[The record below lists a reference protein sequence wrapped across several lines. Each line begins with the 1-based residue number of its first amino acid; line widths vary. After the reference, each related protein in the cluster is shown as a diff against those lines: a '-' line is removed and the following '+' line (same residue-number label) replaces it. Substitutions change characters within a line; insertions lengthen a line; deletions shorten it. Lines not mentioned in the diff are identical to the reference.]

1 MINQF
6 FARGVMYNV
15 YPPPPVLKIM
25 FSPEKL
31 SMFSKRGSF
40 LGDIFAELGKI
51 QDF

>member
-6 FARGVMYNV
+6 FARGVMYIFS
-15 YPPPPVLKIM
+15 PPPVLKIM

-31 SMFSKRGSF
+31 SMFSKRASF